1 MLVGRDAERAEIE
14 ALLEDARRG
23 RSRVLVF
30 TGEAGIGKTA
40 LLDYARERAA
50 GMQVLAV
57 AGVESEANLPFGAL
71 HALLRPVLDSL
82 ADLPDRQRI
91 ALSAALAL
99 EASEEPDRLATYAG
113 TLTLLDDVASERALL
128 VVLDDA
134 HWIDRESAEAV
145 AFVCRRMAGVDLAIV
160 AAVRDGEPSSFD
172 HSSLPTRVVGPL
184 TEQQSLELLELR
196 HREAIGSGAAQAV
209 AAISV
214 GNPLALIELPTT
226 LSADQLAGR
235 EPLEEPLPVAMRIE
249 QAFLRRAERLPADT
263 WRSLLVAAAAADS
276 PITAIREAAAAVGG
290 GSLGPAE
297 SEGLL
302 RIEHDRV
309 HFAHPLL
316 RSAVYQAGE
325 RVLRRRVHE
334 ALAAALVDEPD
345 QRAWQLAAAAEG
357 PDEATATALEAA
369 ADRAV
374 KRGGHAAR
382 ARALERAADLSPDP
396 AERARRM
403 CAAAQAAFWAGD
415 SPHAIALCERALPL
429 VDDPLVRADLVHQ
442 LWAVAGWQKG
452 AFDMP
457 DLETEA
463 SRVEDL
469 DADRACKLLIP
480 LLNRCWGTLDYSGVL
495 TTSSRIERLVDRM
508 GPWWRPRALATLAEA
523 RVATGDIA
531 PAHELYDEL
540 VAMDLIAAAAYVQAL
555 VWVERYDDAR
565 RALAASL
572 ELGRRDGNVLR
583 VAWSQGGSAI
593 LEVAL
598 GRFASARAL
607 ASDALELARA
617 LDLGFLVAL
626 NLVTLATIDALQGRD
641 AACHDRVTEALAR
654 APEDGNDDLRL
665 SARLSLGLLESSR
678 GRYDEAL
685 SELEPIHERV
695 MRSGLAEPSLFPYQ
709 PDLVEAYARLGRPEE
724 ANTML
729 DYFVRQAEAVGRRWA
744 LAAAARCRGLLAE
757 PADIDAA
764 FGVAFAL
771 HEDVPSPFER
781 ARTQLVYGERLRRAN
796 RRRDARPHLRA
807 ALEVFDELGARP
819 WHERAAADLRATGE
833 HVPRREPD
841 DREQLTPQE
850 LQIATLVA
858 EGMTNREIGAQ
869 IFLSPKTVEYHLTR
883 VYRKL
888 DLHSRAEL
896 IREFAAES
904 RELETT
910 SPDRR

>member
-1 MLVGRDAERAEIE
+1 
-14 ALLEDARRG
+14 
-23 RSRVLVF
+23 
-30 TGEAGIGKTA
+30 
-40 LLDYARERAA
+40 
-50 GMQVLAV
+50 MQVLAV

-290 GSLGPAE
+290 GSLHPAE

-396 AERARRM
+396 VERARRM

-744 LAAAARCRGLLAE
+744 LAAAARCRGILAE
-757 PADIDAA
+757 PADIDTA
-764 FGVAFAL
+764 FEFAL
-771 HEDVPSPFER
+771 ALHDDVPSPFER
-781 ARTQLVYGERLRRAN
+781 ARTELVYGERLRRVN

-807 ALEVFDELGARP
+807 ALEVFHELGAAP
-819 WHERAAADLRATGE
+819 WAERARPELRATGE
-833 HVPRREPD
+833 RVPHRDPD
-841 DREQLTPQE
+841 QREQLTPQE

-858 EGMTNREIGAQ
+858 QGMTNREIGAQ
-869 IFLSPKTVEYHLTR
+869 IFLSPKTVEYHLTH

-896 IREFAAES
+896 IKELAAAS
-904 RELETT
+904 HDLE
-910 SPDRR
+910 PIGA